1 MVAATSVDN
10 KPWLVQKYGGTSL
23 GKLTDTI
30 CGSIIPSYTE
40 DNRLVIVCSALSG
53 TLKAKGTTSLL
64 LECIALSERGVDA
77 QEQMINLVNLIRDN
91 HVAALDSIFETQKE
105 PVFEAYDIT
114 KTEIVRECE
123 GLKRFLIAAQGTLA
137 KPVILDDVVSAAFGA
152 SADDQAAALNRL
164 GSKFYHV
171 IAEEIATRIQDC
183 EPAIPIVTG
192 KFCHSALQHFDLLTM
207 DRVLWYNAELAH
219 SNRRPRLLGPL
230 RSDVCCGNPR
240 KIPSAQ
246 LLPSVT
252 ADEATELT
260 YYGSEIR
267 EANISLRL
275 KNVFKPHAEG
285 TLIDLKS
292 TSALEIGEARKVISP
307 PGVLLKNDFSVGR
320 FERRRPTA
328 VTVKDDI
335 LVVNVICNRNTKS
348 GGLLIQVFERL
359 ERNNIAVDLIAT
371 SERNVSLA
379 VHSPGNSS
387 AVLRL
392 KEELES
398 FGQVAIVKD
407 MSIVTII
414 GHKMRSQIGVAS
426 TGSSASTE
434 ATGHTNTYADETLS
448 ALAAANVNIH
458 LISQGAS
465 EISISLVVNAHDA
478 TAALNAIHRDV
489 LKIPTIEESRFRR
502 RVIMNISG
510 YEDKT
515 GDVGL
520 VMPRLI
526 QLATLTAQSNFKFQ
540 SPKAEQSTLAE
551 MNTKRVALVVGA
563 SRGIGR
569 QVAID
574 LALAKD
580 GYCVVVAAKST
591 SDARSASPFP
601 PDPNSPQSTIST
613 VEREIREAGGE
624 ATTMAV
630 DVRDFDSVK
639 RCVDKTV
646 EIYGRLDVLV
656 YNSGAIWW
664 AAVEDTP
671 MKRFQLMQRVN
682 PEGLYGS
689 IQASLPHLKKHGSGR
704 IIVAIESG
712 ATRKLTLENPKE
724 ADNLRKPT
732 IFSDAILAMLQAPAP
747 TINGRLELDEDYL
760 RSDAGVTDFS
770 KYSVIPGTSPR
781 RIMPAQLPDL
791 SVKEQDDEGK
801 RINSAESRSKL

>member
-123 GLKRFLIAAQGTLA
+123 GLKRFLIAAQIVGELSPRSKDRVISVGEKLACIIIATCLASKGTLA

-192 KFCHSALQHFDLLTM
+192 FFGIMPNSLIQTVGRGYSDLCAAMCAVAVGATELQIWKEVDGIFTAD
-207 DRVLWYNAELAH
+207 
-219 SNRRPRLLGPL
+219 
-230 RSDVCCGNPR
+230 PR

-260 YYGSEIR
+260 YYGSEVIHPLTMDQIR

-414 GHKMRSQIGVAS
+414 GHKMRSQIGVA
-426 TGSSASTE
+426 
-434 ATGHTNTYADETLS
+434 NETLS

-502 RVIMNISG
+502 R
-510 YEDKT
+510 
-515 GDVGL
+515 
-520 VMPRLI
+520 
-526 QLATLTAQSNFKFQ
+526 A
-540 SPKAEQSTLAE
+540 
-551 MNTKRVALVVGA
+551 
-563 SRGIGR
+563 
-569 QVAID
+569 
-574 LALAKD
+574 
-580 GYCVVVAAKST
+580 
-591 SDARSASPFP
+591 
-601 PDPNSPQSTIST
+601 
-613 VEREIREAGGE
+613 
-624 ATTMAV
+624 
-630 DVRDFDSVK
+630 
-639 RCVDKTV
+639 
-646 EIYGRLDVLV
+646 
-656 YNSGAIWW
+656 W
-664 AAVEDTP
+664 
-671 MKRFQLMQRVN
+671 
-682 PEGLYGS
+682 LY
-689 IQASLPHLKKHGSGR
+689 
-704 IIVAIESG
+704 
-712 ATRKLTLENPKE
+712 
-724 ADNLRKPT
+724 
-732 IFSDAILAMLQAPAP
+732 
-747 TINGRLELDEDYL
+747 
-760 RSDAGVTDFS
+760 
-770 KYSVIPGTSPR
+770 
-781 RIMPAQLPDL
+781 
-791 SVKEQDDEGK
+791 
-801 RINSAESRSKL
+801 

>member
-40 DNRLVIVCSALSG
+40 KYRLVIVCSALSG

-64 LECIALSERGVDA
+64 LECIALSELGVVA
-77 QEQMINLVNLIRDN
+77 QEQMINLVHLIRDN
-91 HVAALDSIFETQKE
+91 HVAVLDSIFETLKE
-105 PVFEAYDIT
+105 SAFEAYDIT

-123 GLKRFLIAAQGTLA
+123 SLKRFLTAAQIVGELSPRSKDRVISLGEKLACIIIAACLASKGIPA
-137 KPVILDDVVSAAFGA
+137 KPVILDDVVATVFGP
-152 SADDQAAALNRL
+152 SADDQTAALKRL

-171 IAEEIATRIQDC
+171 IAEEIATRVKDC
-183 EPAIPIVTG
+183 GPAIPIVTG
-192 KFCHSALQHFDLLTM
+192 FFGIMPNSLIETVGRGYSDLCAAMSAVAVGATELQIWKEVDGIFTAD
-207 DRVLWYNAELAH
+207 
-219 SNRRPRLLGPL
+219 
-230 RSDVCCGNPR
+230 PR

-260 YYGSEIR
+260 YYGSEVIHPLTMDQIR

-285 TLIDLKS
+285 TLIELNS
-292 TSALEIGEARKVISP
+292 TPSPLEIGQARKVISP

-335 LVVNVICNRNTKS
+335 LVINVVCNRNTKS

-359 ERNNIAVDLIAT
+359 ERNNIQVDLIAT

-379 VHSPGNSS
+379 VHSPGNLS

-407 MSIVTII
+407 MSIVTLV

-426 TGSSASTE
+426 T
-434 ATGHTNTYADETLS
+434 DETLS

-465 EISISLVVNAHDA
+465 EISISLVVYAHDA

-502 RVIMNISG
+502 R
-510 YEDKT
+510 
-515 GDVGL
+515 
-520 VMPRLI
+520 
-526 QLATLTAQSNFKFQ
+526 A
-540 SPKAEQSTLAE
+540 
-551 MNTKRVALVVGA
+551 
-563 SRGIGR
+563 
-569 QVAID
+569 
-574 LALAKD
+574 
-580 GYCVVVAAKST
+580 
-591 SDARSASPFP
+591 
-601 PDPNSPQSTIST
+601 
-613 VEREIREAGGE
+613 
-624 ATTMAV
+624 
-630 DVRDFDSVK
+630 
-639 RCVDKTV
+639 
-646 EIYGRLDVLV
+646 
-656 YNSGAIWW
+656 W
-664 AAVEDTP
+664 
-671 MKRFQLMQRVN
+671 
-682 PEGLYGS
+682 LY
-689 IQASLPHLKKHGSGR
+689 
-704 IIVAIESG
+704 
-712 ATRKLTLENPKE
+712 
-724 ADNLRKPT
+724 
-732 IFSDAILAMLQAPAP
+732 
-747 TINGRLELDEDYL
+747 
-760 RSDAGVTDFS
+760 
-770 KYSVIPGTSPR
+770 
-781 RIMPAQLPDL
+781 
-791 SVKEQDDEGK
+791 
-801 RINSAESRSKL
+801 